1 MIRSHAMPREV
12 STLRLYLLRAM
23 YLLNFV
29 LLGASI
35 WPRLIRHE
43 DVSDPLQAVALS
55 FWAALATLCALGIRY
70 PLKMLPLLFIQLLYK
85 SIWMTAVALPL
96 WSSYR
101 SSDYIGGMVLGIVL
115 DLIAIPWPYVVA
127 IYFRERAE
135 RWGSRPPVTS
145 VASETSAGSESI
157 TAR

>member
-1 MIRSHAMPREV
+1 MSREV
-12 STLRLYLLRAM
+12 STLRLYLLRAV

-29 LLGASI
+29 LLGAGV
-35 WPRLIRHE
+35 WPTLIRH
-43 DVSDPLQAVALS
+43 DGVSDPLQAVALS

-85 SIWMTAVALPL
+85 SIWMTAVAFPL

-101 SSDYIGGMVLGIVL
+101 SSGYIRDMVLGIVL

-127 IYFRERAE
+127 TYLFEPGD
-135 RWGSRPPVTS
+135 RWRGRPQATGA
-145 VASETSAGSESI
+145 ASETPAGPESV
-157 TAR
+157 AAG

>member
-1 MIRSHAMPREV
+1 
-12 STLRLYLLRAM
+12 
-23 YLLNFV
+23 
-29 LLGASI
+29 
-35 WPRLIRHE
+35 
-43 DVSDPLQAVALS
+43 LS

-101 SSDYIGGMVLGIVL
+101 SNGYVRDMVLGIAL

-127 IYFRERAE
+127 TYFRERGE
-135 RWGSRPPVTS
+135 RWRGKPQAAGA
-145 VASETSAGSESI
+145 ASESPVQTNPQSA
-157 TAR
+157 